1 MLSTDD
7 SKMQEGFVPGLI
19 HFPNKIV
26 FWKNE
31 LKASNWVMDT
41 LRQGYMQ
48 STKRRI
54 TNQQEQT
61 WNLFGR
67 QSGSG
72 KDKG

>member
-1 MLSTDD
+1 MLDEADEAMLSTDD

-41 LRQGYMQ
+41 LRQGYMLPLE
-48 STKRRI
+48 SPPPA
-54 TNQQEQT
+54 EY
-61 WNLFGR
+61 
-67 QSGSG
+67 
-72 KDKG
+72 